1 MTPTTATVDRP
12 TEMDAPSRALQRDLA
27 RQKQNV
33 RKAKRTSWLITAV
46 ASVFFIVLWEILA
59 QVWLTD
65 LGVLASPSDIISSLV
80 EDSQLY
86 IRNATITA
94 NVAVLGWFWGNLAAI
109 IVAVLFVQVPV
120 LETLFLRL
128 AITLFCLPLVA
139 VNPILQLTFE
149 PENARVILAAL
160 AVFFT
165 TLIGTMLGLR
175 SADGGPMTMVTAWGG
190 GRWKSLRFVRFP
202 SGLPSILT
210 GLQVGIPAAVLGAIF
225 AEFIGAQSGLGVLV
239 VNGLMSQNLARVW
252 AVAVV
257 VTAAAA
263 VPYALLGLLRKKLS
277 PWSASM
283 STSAAPAKP
292 ASGTAGR
299 RFVRAAVWV
308 VASLVVIV
316 LAWYLYLAAFDV
328 SRFVGKTPGDVV
340 SYLFSGDAASG
351 HRSELLGA
359 LGTTIL
365 HAGVGYIAGL
375 FFGVLAAAAFV
386 TFPIAERVFTPLAV
400 ALRSVPI
407 IVLIPVLILMF
418 GRGLG
423 GVVAITA
430 IVTFFPTMAN
440 VQTGLQQVSRDG
452 MTLMRSYDASLLTR
466 MWRFQ
471 LPSALPSIFASARI
485 AAPNAILAATLAEW
499 LATGNGL
506 GHMIVISR
514 AHTDYTA
521 LWAAAVILTVV
532 SLLFYAAVSAAER
545 RVLDRYAPGQAR

>member
-1 MTPTTATVDRP
+1 MTPSTITWNPVPAP
-12 TEMDAPSRALQRDLA
+12 TEDHLQAELTRQRHSRQRSRLAGWAVTALASVTCLILWELLA
-27 RQKQNV
+27 R
-33 RKAKRTSWLITAV
+33 
-46 ASVFFIVLWEILA
+46 F
-59 QVWLTD
+59 WLTD
-65 LGVLASPSDIISSLV
+65 LGVMATPSSIVSSLV
-80 EDSQLY
+80 NESQLY
-86 IRNATITA
+86 IRNVGITT
-94 NVAVLGWFWGNLAAI
+94 NVAALGWFWGNLAAI
-109 IVAVLFVQVPV
+109 IVAILFVQIPV

-128 AITLFCLPLVA
+128 AVTLFCLPLVA
-139 VNPILQLTFE
+139 VNPILQLTFD
-149 PENARVILAAL
+149 PETARVVLSAL

-175 SADGGPMTMVTAWGG
+175 SADGGPMTMVSAWGG
-190 GRWKSLRFVRFP
+190 GRWSGLRFIRLP

-225 AEFIGAQSGLGVLV
+225 AEFIGAKSGLGVLL
-239 VNGLMSQNLARVW
+239 VNGLMSQNLDRVW
-252 AVAVV
+252 AVAVI
-257 VTAAAA
+257 VTVAAA
-263 VPYALLGLLRKKLS
+263 VPYVILGMLRKKLS
-277 PWSASM
+277 PWSQSLTTSPPETAPKKG
-283 STSAAPAKP
+283 SAARRAGVATLWII
-292 ASGTAGR
+292 AS
-299 RFVRAAVWV
+299 V
-308 VASLVVIV
+308 VVIV
-316 LAWYLYLAAFDV
+316 LAWYLYLTAFEV

-340 SYLFSGDAASG
+340 SYLFAGDGAG
-351 HRSELLGA
+351 DHRSRLLGA
-359 LGTTIL
+359 LGTTAL
-365 HAGVGYIAGL
+365 HAGIGYIAGL
-375 FFGVLAAAAFV
+375 FFGVLAATLFV
-386 TFPIAERVFTPLAV
+386 TFPLTERVLTPLAV

-440 VQTGLQQVSRDG
+440 VQTGLQQVSQDG

-506 GHMIVISR
+506 GNMIVISR

-521 LWAAAVILTVV
+521 LWAAAAVLTVV
-532 SLLFYAAVSAAER
+532 SLLFYALVSEAER
-545 RVLDRYAPGQAR
+545 RVLQRFAPGQVL